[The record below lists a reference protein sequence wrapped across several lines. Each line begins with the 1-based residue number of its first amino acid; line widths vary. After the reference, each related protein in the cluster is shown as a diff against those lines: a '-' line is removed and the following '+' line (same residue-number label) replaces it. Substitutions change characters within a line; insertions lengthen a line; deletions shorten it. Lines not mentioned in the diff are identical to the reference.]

1 MAYER
6 RNILI
11 IMGRYLPGYK
21 DGGPVRS
28 IKNLTDFLGKE
39 YNFKILTCDRDH
51 GDTAAYPNIKV
62 NNWNCVGNAEVYYV
76 PPKGFSRKLIVEL
89 AGQVDLVYVC
99 GCFNDYAINTLIANR
114 LGKIKVPV
122 VVAAMGLFSPK
133 EFQLKYP
140 KKKTFTTVFN
150 LLGMFKNIY
159 WSATSE
165 MEISEIK
172 QQVVA
177 TDKQFFVAEDLPRKV
192 AESNVE
198 KEKEVGNL
206 KVVWISRIAPKKNL
220 KYTIE
225 ILQETKQNIEFTIY
239 GPVHVQEYW
248 EECKQELRKLPNN
261 VKWEWKGN
269 LDSENVVETLKLYH
283 VFLFPTLG
291 ENFGHVI
298 QEALSAGC
306 PCIISDQTPWQD
318 FEAQN
323 VGYVFP
329 LDDKSDFVN
338 AVERYAAMGQKEFQN
353 VSGKA
358 HQYAVNVSNN
368 KVKNTGYRYMFEEVL
383 GGDKA

>member
-1 MAYER
+1 MTDGR
-6 RNILI
+6 RDILI

-51 GDTAAYPNIKV
+51 GDTEAYPDIKV
-62 NNWNCVGNAEVYYV
+62 NSWNRVGNADVYYV

-89 AGQVDLVYVC
+89 ARQVDLVYVC

-133 EFQLKYP
+133 EFQLKYY

-150 LLGMFKNIY
+150 LLGMFKNVY

-172 QQVVA
+172 RQVVA
-177 TDKQFFVAEDLPRKV
+177 TDKQFLIAEDLPRKV
-192 AESNVE
+192 NEENVR
-198 KEKEVGNL
+198 KEKKAGSL
-206 KVVWISRIAPKKNL
+206 KIVWISRIAPKKNL
-220 KYTIE
+220 KYAIE
-225 ILQETKQNIEFTIY
+225 ILKEAKSNIKFTIY

-248 EECKQELRKLPNN
+248 EECKQELRNLPNN

-269 LDSENVVETLKLYH
+269 LDSENVVETLKLYD

-306 PCIISDQTPWQD
+306 PCIISNQTPWQD
-318 FEAQN
+318 FESKG

-329 LDDKSDFVN
+329 LDGKNDFVN
-338 AVERYAAMGQKEFQN
+338 AVDRYAIMTQEDFQR
-353 VSGKA
+353 VSERA
-358 HQYAVNVSNN
+358 HKYAIDVSNN
-368 KVKNTGYRYMFEEVL
+368 KVDNTGYRKIFDL
-383 GGDKA
+383 NS

>member
-1 MAYER
+1 MTDGR
-6 RNILI
+6 RDILI

-51 GDTAAYPNIKV
+51 GDTEAYPDIKV
-62 NNWNCVGNAEVYYV
+62 NSWNRVGNADVYYV
-76 PPKGFSRKLIVEL
+76 PPKGFSQKLIVEL
-89 AGQVDLVYVC
+89 ARQVDLVYVC

-133 EFQLKYP
+133 EFQLKYY

-150 LLGMFKNIY
+150 LLGMFKNVY

-172 QQVVA
+172 RQVVA
-177 TDKQFFVAEDLPRKV
+177 TDKQFLIAEDLPRKV
-192 AESNVE
+192 NEENVR
-198 KEKEVGNL
+198 KEKKAGSL
-206 KVVWISRIAPKKNL
+206 KIVWISRIAPKKNL
-220 KYTIE
+220 KSAIE
-225 ILQETKQNIEFTIY
+225 ILKEAKSNIKFTIY

-248 EECKQELRKLPNN
+248 EECKQELRNLPNN

-269 LDSENVVETLKLYH
+269 LDSENVVETLKLYD

-306 PCIISDQTPWQD
+306 PCIISNQTPWQD
-318 FEAQN
+318 FESKG

-329 LDDKSDFVN
+329 LDGKNDFVN
-338 AVERYAAMGQKEFQN
+338 AVDRYAIMTQEDFQR
-353 VSGKA
+353 VSERA
-358 HQYAVNVSNN
+358 HKYAIDVSNN
-368 KVKNTGYRYMFEEVL
+368 KVDNTGYRKIFDL
-383 GGDKA
+383 NS

>member
-1 MAYER
+1 MTDGCKD
-6 RNILI
+6 ILI

-28 IKNLTDFLGKE
+28 IKNLIDFLGKE

-51 GDTAAYPNIKV
+51 GDTEAYPNIKV
-62 NNWNCVGNAEVYYV
+62 NGWNRVGNADVYYV
-76 PPKGFSRKLIVEL
+76 PPKGFSQKLIVEL
-89 AGQVDLVYVC
+89 ARQVDLVYVC

-122 VVAAMGLFSPK
+122 IVAAMGLFSPK
-133 EFQLKYP
+133 EFQLKYL
-140 KKKTFTTVFN
+140 KKKTFTTIFN

-172 QQVVA
+172 RQVVA
-177 TDKQFFVAEDLPRKV
+177 TDKQFFIAEDLPRKV
-192 AESNVE
+192 NEENVR
-198 KEKEVGNL
+198 KEKKAGSL
-206 KVVWISRIAPKKNL
+206 KIVWISRIAPKKNL
-220 KYTIE
+220 KYAIE
-225 ILQETKQNIEFTIY
+225 ILKEAKSNIKFTIY

-248 EECKQELRKLPNN
+248 EECKQELRNLPNN

-269 LDSENVVETLKLYH
+269 LDSENVVETLKLYD

-306 PCIISDQTPWQD
+306 PCIISNQTPWQD
-318 FEAQN
+318 FESKG
-323 VGYVFP
+323 VGYIF
-329 LDDKSDFVN
+329 LLENKSAFVN
-338 AVERYAAMGQKEFQN
+338 AVEKYAVMEQSEFQK
-353 VSGKA
+353 VTEKV
-358 HQYAVNVSNN
+358 HQYAIEVSNN
-368 KVKNTGYRYMFEEVL
+368 KAKNTGYRDIFNMNW
-383 GGDKA
+383 K